1 MAKETKKKEKARVPT
16 PLKREK
22 QAAARNM
29 RNRVFKS
36 KVKTTIRKFEAAVA
50 GEGDAQESLKAI
62 YSLMDKGVK
71 KGVFP
76 ANKASRTK
84 ARMAARIAKV

>member
-1 MAKETKKKEKARVPT
+1 MAKETKKKEKARIPT

-22 QAAARNM
+22 QAEKRNL
-29 RNRVFKS
+29 RNRAFKS
-36 KVKTTIRKFEAAVA
+36 KVRTTIRKFEAAVA
-50 GEGDAQESLKAI
+50 GQGDANESLKDV

-71 KGVFP
+71 KGIFP